1 MKKFTNLFSNSTK
14 AIPSMLRYIN
24 HGMRQI
30 DEKFFQNDGTI
41 WDESLDMPAKYA
53 EDFNLDTE
61 KRRYID
67 YLESAIMFVMPRQ
80 STNRALNKRIKFP
93 TLSSIPAL
101 SNRQKSLYD
110 HIQKDSLEQD
120 TYEMEIAV
128 LRPNSQE
135 PLVTR
140 RMLADGDPVHLSMR

>member
-1 MKKFTNLFSNSTK
+1 
-14 AIPSMLRYIN
+14 MLRYVN

-41 WDESLDMPAKYA
+41 WDESLNMPAKYA
-53 EDFNLDTE
+53 EDFNLDTS

-67 YLESAIMFVMPRQ
+67 YVESPILFVMPRQ
-80 STNRALNKRIKFP
+80 STNKALNKKIRFP
-93 TLSSIPAL
+93 TVSSVAAL

-110 HIQKDSLEQD
+110 HVQRDSLEQD
-120 TYEMEIAV
+120 TYELEIAV
-128 LRPNSQE
+128 IRPASQE